1 MDSITKIRLCNTP
14 AVLCPA
20 QLPYSS
26 IPGPDDPGSATA
38 SRHPVWL
45 GVCHAAR

>member
-1 MDSITKIRLCNTP
+1 MDSITKIRLCNTL

-26 IPGPDDPGSATA
+26 IPGPDDPGSSPA
-38 SRHPVWL
+38 SRHPVL
-45 GVCHAAR
+45 PGVYHAVR